1 MERIIDNFLVYLK
14 AELNY
19 SENTIRN
26 YRIDIVQFFNIL
38 SENNRIV
45 TEETLKS
52 LDKEDMRNYLATLI
66 NMGLATG
73 SRKRKLAS
81 IRTFFGYLAEEGF
94 VKINPAIQVKS
105 PKLEKRL
112 PKAIDKTE
120 LIEALDKI
128 ENIRDRVILEVVY
141 ATGCRVSELVNI
153 KVEDINHNR
162 KTINVIGKGN
172 KERVCPIS
180 PVAYNLIKQHM
191 KENNITKGYLFR
203 GIKEG
208 QPITT
213 RTVLNICKRYLGENS
228 FTHMLRHS
236 IATHLHNQ
244 GMDVRYVQEMLG
256 HAELSTTAIYTKVDT
271 ENMLRIYNQTNT
283 R

>member
-191 KENNITKGYLFR
+191 KENNITNGYLFR